1 VIYSTIT
8 LPRVA
13 TEIQRVGVVGL
24 GTMGAGI
31 AQVCVQAG
39 VETVGREV
47 TAELGERA
55 RERIAHYL
63 GRGVERGRLT
73 ADERDAALDRLTTTT
88 ELSDLEGC
96 DLVIE
101 AVVEELGA
109 KRELFA
115 DLDRLLPAAVL
126 ATNTSALPVR
136 EIAAATGRPER
147 VVGMHFFNPAP
158 VLPLVEVVRAAASS
172 DEAVETAFAFAERLG
187 KRPIR
192 CGDTPGFVVNRILIP
207 LLNDCVRVLD
217 EAAVT
222 PEDLDTAM
230 TAGVNWPIGP
240 CALIDLIG
248 VDVHVHAS
256 EALYDALGEERMKPP
271 QRLVEMRASGKLGR
285 KSGEGFFR
293 YA

>member
-1 VIYSTIT
+1 
-8 LPRVA
+8 VA

-47 TAELGERA
+47 TEELGERA

-63 GRGVERGRLT
+63 GRGVEKGRLA
-73 ADERDAALDRLTTTT
+73 ADERDAALGRLTTTT
-88 ELSDLEGC
+88 ALADLEGC

-101 AVVEELGA
+101 AVVEELDA
-109 KRELFA
+109 KREIFA
-115 DLDRLLPAAVL
+115 ELDRLLPSAVL
-126 ATNTSALPVR
+126 ATNTSALPVH
-136 EIAAATGRPER
+136 EIAAVTERPER

-158 VLPLVEVVRAAASS
+158 VLPLVEVVQAEASS
-172 DEAVETAFAFAERLG
+172 EEAVETAFAFAERIG
-187 KRPIR
+187 KQPIR
-192 CGDTPGFVVNRILIP
+192 CRDTPGFVVNRILIP
-207 LLNDCVRVLD
+207 LLNDCVRVLE
-217 EAAVT
+217 EASVT

-256 EALYDALGEERMKPP
+256 EALYEALREERMRPP
-271 QRLVEMRASGKLGR
+271 ERLVAMQKGGQLGR

-293 YA
+293 YE

>member
-1 VIYSTIT
+1 
-8 LPRVA
+8 VA

-31 AQVCVQAG
+31 AQVCIQAG

-47 TAELGERA
+47 TEELCERA

-63 GRGVERGRLT
+63 GRGVEKGRMT
-73 ADERDAALDRLTTTT
+73 AAERDAALGRLTTTT
-88 ELSDLEGC
+88 ALFDLEGC

-101 AVVEELGA
+101 AVIEELDA

-115 DLDRLLPAAVL
+115 ALDRLLPAAVL
-126 ATNTSALPVR
+126 ATNTSALPVH
-136 EIAAATGRPER
+136 EIAAATERPER

-158 VLPLVEVVRAAASS
+158 VLPLVEVVKAEASS
-172 DEAVETAFAFAERLG
+172 DEAVDTAFAFAERVG

-192 CGDTPGFVVNRILIP
+192 CRDTPGFVVNRILIP

-217 EAAVT
+217 EASVT

-240 CALIDLIG
+240 CALVDLIG

-256 EALYDALGEERMKPP
+256 EALFDALGEERMRPP
-271 QRLVEMRASGKLGR
+271 ERLVEMRASGKLGR
-285 KSGEGFFR
+285 KSGQGFFR
-293 YA
+293 YQ

>member
-1 VIYSTIT
+1 
-8 LPRVA
+8 VA

-47 TAELGERA
+47 TEELGERA

-63 GRGVERGRLT
+63 GRGVDKVRLT
-73 ADERDAALDRLTTTT
+73 AEERDAALGRLTTTT

-101 AVVEELGA
+101 AVVEELDA
-109 KRELFA
+109 KREIFA
-115 DLDRLLPAAVL
+115 ELDQLLPSAVL

-136 EIAAATGRPER
+136 EIAAAAARPER

-158 VLPLVEVVRAAASS
+158 VLPLVEVVQAEGSS
-172 DEAVETAFAFAERLG
+172 EEAVDTAVMFAERIG

-192 CGDTPGFVVNRILIP
+192 CRDTPGFVVNRILIP

-217 EAAVT
+217 EASVT

-256 EALYDALGEERMKPP
+256 EALHDALGEERMRPP
-271 QRLVEMRASGKLGR
+271 ARLVAMRASGKLGR

-293 YA
+293 YE

>member
-1 VIYSTIT
+1 
-8 LPRVA
+8 VA

-31 AQVCVQAG
+31 AQVCIQAG

-47 TAELGERA
+47 TDELGERA

-63 GRGVERGRLT
+63 GRGVEKGRLT
-73 ADERDAALDRLTTTT
+73 AEERDAALARLTTTT
-88 ELSDLEGC
+88 ELSDLAGC

-101 AVVEELGA
+101 AVVEELDA
-109 KRELFA
+109 KREIFA
-115 DLDRLLPAAVL
+115 ELDRLLPSAVL
-126 ATNTSALPVR
+126 ATNTSALPVH
-136 EIAAATGRPER
+136 EIAAATERPER

-158 VLPLVEVVRAAASS
+158 VLPLVEVVQPEGSS
-172 DEAVETAFAFAERLG
+172 DEAVATAFAFAERIG

-192 CGDTPGFVVNRILIP
+192 CRDTPGFVVNRILIP

-217 EAAVT
+217 EASVT

-256 EALYDALGEERMKPP
+256 DALYDALGEERMRPP
-271 QRLVEMRASGKLGR
+271 ARLVEMRASGKLGR

-293 YA
+293 YE

>member
-1 VIYSTIT
+1 M
-8 LPRVA
+8 A
-13 TEIQRVGVVGL
+13 TEIHRIGVVGL

-31 AQVCVQAG
+31 AQVCIQAG

-47 TAELGERA
+47 TDDLGERA

-63 GRGVERGRLT
+63 GRGVEKGRLT
-73 ADERDAALDRLTTTT
+73 AEERDAALARLTTTT
-88 ELSDLEGC
+88 ELSDLAGC

-101 AVVEELGA
+101 AVVEELDA
-109 KRELFA
+109 KREIFA
-115 DLDRLLPAAVL
+115 ELDRLLPSAVL

-136 EIAAATGRPER
+136 EIAAATERPER

-158 VLPLVEVVRAAASS
+158 VLPLVEVVQAEGSS
-172 DEAVETAFAFAERLG
+172 DEAVATAFAFAERIG

-192 CGDTPGFVVNRILIP
+192 CRDTPGFVVNRILIP

-217 EAAVT
+217 EASVT

-256 EALYDALGEERMKPP
+256 DALYHALGEERMRPP
-271 QRLVEMRASGKLGR
+271 ARLVDMQASGKLGR

-293 YA
+293 YE

>member
-1 VIYSTIT
+1 
-8 LPRVA
+8 VA
-13 TEIQRVGVVGL
+13 SEIQRVGVVGL

-31 AQVCVQAG
+31 AQVCIQAG

-47 TAELGERA
+47 TDELGERA

-63 GRGVERGRLT
+63 GRGVEKGRLT
-73 ADERDAALDRLTTTT
+73 AEERDAALARLTTTT
-88 ELSDLEGC
+88 ELSDLAGC

-101 AVVEELGA
+101 AVVEELDA
-109 KRELFA
+109 KREIFA
-115 DLDRLLPAAVL
+115 ELDRLLPSTVL
-126 ATNTSALPVR
+126 ATNTSALPVH
-136 EIAAATGRPER
+136 EIAAATERPER

-158 VLPLVEVVRAAASS
+158 VLPLVEVVQAEGSS
-172 DEAVETAFAFAERLG
+172 DEAVATAFAFAERIG

-192 CGDTPGFVVNRILIP
+192 CRDTPGFVVNRILIP

-217 EAAVT
+217 EASVT

-256 EALYDALGEERMKPP
+256 DALYDALGEERMRPP
-271 QRLVEMRASGKLGR
+271 ARLVEMRASGKLGR

-293 YA
+293 YE